1 MTIRNF
7 PSVVISTFFFIGYLP
22 FVPGT
27 FGSIAG
33 LFLFYLIKNN
43 ILLQLGVTVL
53 VIVLGFLTSGAAERF
68 YAKKDVRFIVIDEVG
83 GMLLSLL
90 FLPQDLR
97 FVIAAFLLF
106 RLLDTFKPYPAYSLQ
121 RIKGSAG
128 VMMDDI
134 VAGLYTN
141 LILQVVWRFTSLSAS

>member
-90 FLPQDLR
+90 FLPQDLK